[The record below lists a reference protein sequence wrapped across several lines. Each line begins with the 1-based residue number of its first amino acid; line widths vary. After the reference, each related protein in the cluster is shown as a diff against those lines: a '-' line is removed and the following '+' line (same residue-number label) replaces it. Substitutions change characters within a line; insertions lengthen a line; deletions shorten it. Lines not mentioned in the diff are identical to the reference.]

1 MKKRTEKWVKQQVVK
16 VLKDVDAYCFYPV
29 ANGYMSVGIP
39 DIVACYKGTF
49 FGIECKANG
58 NKPTVLQSKN
68 LIAIKKSGGEAFIID
83 EHSIELLEVFIK
95 SSHIKKGK
103 RTIDET

>member
-16 VLKDVDAYCFYPV
+16 VLKDV
-29 ANGYMSVGIP
+29 
-39 DIVACYKGTF
+39 
-49 FGIECKANG
+49 ECKANG